1 MKEIRATGYGVRG
14 LIGEDFLSHFD
25 ATIDN
30 THNRVCFIEASSEIA
45 SRVRPGSSIKNS
57 AK

>member
-1 MKEIRATGYGVRG
+1 MNDIHTAGYSVRG

-30 THNRVCFIEASSEIA
+30 THNRVCLTEIP
-45 SRVRPGSSIKNS
+45 SQS
-57 AK
+57 